1 MNMKMKRKTHECLY
15 KRNNSQISIK
25 LLAKVLLMGTLMGVQ
40 NVFGLLTREDMVD
53 VLKVLL
59 SESIDSF
66 RLKLDGPFNPVM
78 LYVYREIDVISNKR
92 FNPQYINEQTAVPDK
107 ENILQN
113 IDRTNDTVR
122 EEDSE
127 GKKIPRS
134 TVEHYSALINMFP
147 SPDGKASIYP
157 KEGCKDSFTSFLK
170 SDPVKEYAHK
180 ILAIL
185 LLRTEGMVFKLEVKD
200 EESECPKLV
209 YINKCDRAQSFS
221 VPICI
226 ASAEEQDSNSSN
238 KEENIKK
245 INRKLLQTIKYFLN
259 AESSQE
265 LEESIALKESAEK
278 EVYWMTKFTETPA
291 WLIQSYIYYYLET
304 KEDAIEFCRLIVQT
318 GLFFVTESMITDSYN
333 TSMEVFSKLVTRKDA
348 QTDALKQWEKVKK
361 LEDAVESAKRNR
373 LLPFRD
379 NSQLPTI
386 TAVEANAQGNTE
398 SDEEL
403 ISSDIESVLLTLLC
417 CFVYAPETNTYNV
430 DKIPH
435 AHEEVKNLFAMPSKN
450 ASTSSDSSET
460 SGNPDINNPAS
471 SNTPVIQVGQKIPQE
486 VQKKWFGIIQSI
498 VEDDEYISYITM
510 GGRRMIQPDVFN
522 ILIIMIKLTGI
533 DYDASD
539 KEDISIY
546 RKIVKEHI
554 LAGKND
560 LIGQL
565 AKNVVRHAVKIFSL
579 ISGNV
584 FNERTFAEWLLMSSI
599 SSKSERT
606 MYVDSIDYDIQ
617 VVNNTKYLLSSLV
630 IYYGKENTAKPII
643 IRFLEQEKVHLGVG
657 RRLIKPNDSSIVANL
672 KKEIAEMPKDSYSM
686 CVLSKYAETLEI
698 CGSDDILFDESYI
711 TQARNSWNLSQYLIY
726 QYMLNSEEN
735 HLGPPVA

>member
-1 MNMKMKRKTHECLY
+1 MNMEMKRKTHECLY

-59 SESIDSF
+59 SESIDSLG
-66 RLKLDGPFNPVM
+66 LKLDGPFNPVM

-92 FNPQYINEQTAVPDK
+92 FNPHYINKQTAVPDK

-127 GKKIPRS
+127 GNKTPKS
-134 TVEHYSALINMFP
+134 TLDHYSALINMFP
-147 SPDGKASIYP
+147 SPAGKVSIYP
-157 KEGCKDSFTSFLK
+157 KKGCKDSFTSFLK

-180 ILAIL
+180 ILAML

-200 EESECPKLV
+200 EESECPRLV
-209 YINKCDRAQSFS
+209 YTNQCKPEQSFS
-221 VPICI
+221 VPIDI
-226 ASAEEQDSNSSN
+226 ASAEGQDSNSSN
-238 KEENIKK
+238 EGANIKK

-259 AESSQE
+259 AESSQK

-278 EVYWMTKFTETPA
+278 EVYWKNEFTKTPT
-291 WLIQSYIYYYLET
+291 WLMRSYIYYYLET

-318 GLFFVTESMITDSYN
+318 GVFFVTESMITDNYN
-333 TSMEVFSKLVTRKDA
+333 TSLKVFSKLVTRKDA

-379 NSQLPTI
+379 NSQLPAI
-386 TAVEANAQGNTE
+386 TEVEADAQGNTE

-430 DKIPH
+430 DKISR
-435 AHEEVKNLFAMPSKN
+435 AQEEVKNLFGMPSKN
-450 ASTSSDSSET
+450 TSTSSDSSET
-460 SGNPDINNPAS
+460 SGNPDINNPVS
-471 SNTPVIQVGQKIPQE
+471 NNTPVIQVGQKIPQE
-486 VQKKWFGIIQSI
+486 VQKKWFGIIKNL
-498 VEDDEYISYITM
+498 VKGDEDISYITM
-510 GGRRMIQPDVFN
+510 GGRRMIQPDIFN
-522 ILIIMIKLTGI
+522 ILIIIIKLIGI
-533 DYDASD
+533 DYDGY
-539 KEDISIY
+539 KEEIQKY
-546 RKIVKEHI
+546 RDRLQNLE
-554 LAGKND
+554 LTDESYNY
-560 LIGQL
+560 
-565 AKNVVRHAVKIFSL
+565 NVYHFIQETEGCAYEIFSQ
-579 ISGNV
+579 IKRECREDKS
-584 FNERTFAEWLLMSSI
+584 FAEWLLRSSK

-606 MYVDSIDYDIQ
+606 MYVDFMYYDIR
-617 VVNNTKYLLSSLV
+617 VVNNTKHLLLFLM
-630 IYYGKENTAKPII
+630 IYYGKENTAKPIGI
-643 IRFLEQEKVHLGVG
+643 NFFAPGKVHLGVG
-657 RRLIKPNDSSIVANL
+657 NRLIKPNNSGIVANL

-686 CVLSKYAETLEI
+686 CVLSKYAEALETWA
-698 CGSDDILFDESYI
+698 SDDVMVDEFYI
-711 TQARNSWNLSQYLIY
+711 SAGEKLESLRHSIY
-726 QYMLNSEEN
+726 QSVPNPDEN
-735 HLGPPVA
+735 HFEPPVA